1 MEPARMIPR
10 ERMLSRG
17 LGAPAGTGKE
27 VGTMDGLHYD
37 RICRTDRSEAYLI
50 SQGDEPLARVDL
62 HFTSSI
68 VYGLL
73 IVEKELPQDQ
83 TMELIETIDEDLV
96 WSADL
101 PRDDFVVTVYQGQ
114 EVGVFSDPRFD
125 DDEEDENGVAH

>member
-1 MEPARMIPR
+1 MITSEPSVSHGLGGSVAMQR
-10 ERMLSRG
+10 ERD
-17 LGAPAGTGKE
+17 
-27 VGTMDGLHYD
+27 MDGLHYD

-50 SQGDEPLARVDL
+50 SQSDEPLARVDL

-73 IVEKELPQDQ
+73 IVERDMTQEE

-114 EVGVFSDPRFD
+114 EVGVFSDPRFE
-125 DDEEDENGVAH
+125 DDEDEENGVAR

>member
-1 MEPARMIPR
+1 MISSDP
-10 ERMLSRG
+10 MVSHG
-17 LGAPAGTGKE
+17 LGVSVAMQE
-27 VGTMDGLHYD
+27 ERDMDGLHYD

-50 SQGDEPLARVDL
+50 SQSDEPLARVDL

-73 IVEKELPQDQ
+73 IVERDMAQEE

-114 EVGVFSDPRFD
+114 EVGVFSDPRFE
-125 DDEEDENGVAH
+125 DDEEEENGVAR

>member
-1 MEPARMIPR
+1 MIISEPRVSHGLGGSVAMQR
-10 ERMLSRG
+10 ERD
-17 LGAPAGTGKE
+17 
-27 VGTMDGLHYD
+27 MDGLHYD

-50 SQGDEPLARVDL
+50 SQSDEPLARVDL

-73 IVEKELPQDQ
+73 IVERDMTQEE

-114 EVGVFSDPRFD
+114 EVGVFSDPRFE
-125 DDEEDENGVAH
+125 DDEDEENGVAR

>member
-1 MEPARMIPR
+1 
-10 ERMLSRG
+10 
-17 LGAPAGTGKE
+17 
-27 VGTMDGLHYD
+27 MDGLHYD

-50 SQGDEPLARVDL
+50 SQSDEPLARVDL

-73 IVEKELPQDQ
+73 IVERDMTQED

-114 EVGVFSDPRFD
+114 EVGVFSDPRFE
-125 DDEEDENGVAH
+125 DDEDEENGVAR